1 MSPSPADAAATG
13 SAPYV
18 DPVRR
23 AAVRR
28 RAVRD
33 GVVATVSLVVF
44 VGLAAV
50 WVSRLPG
57 WPAVQA
63 SFFDGEIFRSSFLP
77 VLQALVLNIKMF
89 VVAELLIL
97 PLGLL
102 VALCRRS
109 STPVLFPLRVVAT
122 VYTDVF
128 RGTPTLLVVLLLGFG
143 VPALDIPGLTPD
155 PVVWGTVA
163 LVLSYGAYVGEV
175 FRAGIASVH
184 PSQTMAA
191 RSLGLNQWQTSRFVV
206 LPQAIRRVVPPLLND
221 FVSLQKDTALVGV
234 LGPIEALR
242 QAQILS
248 YDLANFT
255 PYVVAALLFIAM
267 TIPLA
272 RLHRLAAGAAGAAYV
287 GRGRAM
293 TTAPLLEVRAVHKAF
308 GASPVL
314 RGLDLDRGRA
324 RGRGAH
330 RCIWL
335 GQVDPAAVRERARDG
350 RRR

>member
-175 FRAGIASVH
+175 FRAGITSVH

-272 RLHRLAAGAAGAAYV
+272 RYTDWLQARQERRTSVGAA
-287 GRGRAM
+287 R
-293 TTAPLLEVRAVHKAF
+293 
-308 GASPVL
+308 
-314 RGLDLDRGRA
+314 
-324 RGRGAH
+324 
-330 RCIWL
+330 
-335 GQVDPAAVRERARDG
+335 
-350 RRR
+350 

>member
-44 VGLAAV
+44 VGLAAA

-63 SFFDGEIFRSSFLP
+63 SFFDGEIFRSSFLL

-272 RLHRLAAGAAGAAYV
+272 RYTDWLQARQERRTSVGAA
-287 GRGRAM
+287 R
-293 TTAPLLEVRAVHKAF
+293 
-308 GASPVL
+308 
-314 RGLDLDRGRA
+314 
-324 RGRGAH
+324 
-330 RCIWL
+330 
-335 GQVDPAAVRERARDG
+335 
-350 RRR
+350 